1 MRKTF
6 LLIAVLIIALFIV
19 NLGAAQITSR
29 AVNIKTINVENSNMR
44 SVVWDFETGS
54 QGWTHTNGQA
64 FPAGW
69 AVQASDLQPSYTPPE
84 AGDSSMWID
93 SDDAGSGATVQDTA
107 LSPVVASDPN
117 LTYLKYA
124 VGFNGGSSSWINDLF
139 VGIKTFSGGVWNA
152 PVELKHYANGT
163 TFTGWDS
170 VDVSSYASSDS
181 IQVYFYFDDGG
192 TWGYYAA
199 FDNVTLVAPLPID
212 IGVASIDSPATSH
225 MLPGETCTP
234 TVTVKNFG
242 TSPETDF
249 WTYYEIRDSSNS
261 IVYAESVQINT
272 PDTIAPESTMQIV
285 MPDNFTSSI
294 GVYNITAYTVLAGD
308 LVPSNDTLNMTLSCS
323 YMGWNNEDATGSYAV
338 QWAQSCV
345 GGGKLWVVGGLDTGS
360 VLSSEFRSYEPGVGW
375 TTLTPIPTSS
385 FGGACAFINGK
396 IYVVGG
402 FDASF
407 AAVNRVAIYDTTTGT
422 WSTGTVSPPDTLR
435 GGVGGAVVNGKMYI
449 VGGSKSSS
457 FPTDCPTLEY
467 DPAADTTGG
476 SPWTMKTACPRGDS
490 GLILGAPFMPFNGS
504 PYVFVG
510 GDYRGNS
517 STYGYYYYEPDADTT
532 GGTPWTTIAQ
542 PPADVGGM
550 WPAMDHDGTYLY
562 LFGGDPAGG
571 WVTPYSDKLFY
582 WDINTDT
589 WIDANASMSSAYEPS
604 ASGIIG
610 NKLYSFGG
618 TIGSGPIDPPPFEWT
633 YLATYQGIAN
643 KKIANEKNSSILL
656 KNMPNPMIGKTN
668 IDYQVGI
675 NGRVKLA
682 IYSLS
687 GRVVK
692 TLVDGTKK
700 AGIYKAVWNGRDDTG
715 NRVVAGIYI
724 CKLVNGGKM
733 ISKKITVIK

>member
-1 MRKTF
+1 
-6 LLIAVLIIALFIV
+6 
-19 NLGAAQITSR
+19 
-29 AVNIKTINVENSNMR
+29 
-44 SVVWDFETGS
+44 
-54 QGWTHTNGQA
+54 
-64 FPAGW
+64 
-69 AVQASDLQPSYTPPE
+69 
-84 AGDSSMWID
+84 
-93 SDDAGSGATVQDTA
+93 
-107 LSPVVASDPN
+107 
-117 LTYLKYA
+117 
-124 VGFNGGSSSWINDLF
+124 
-139 VGIKTFSGGVWNA
+139 
-152 PVELKHYANGT
+152 
-163 TFTGWDS
+163 
-170 VDVSSYASSDS
+170 
-181 IQVYFYFDDGG
+181 
-192 TWGYYAA
+192 
-199 FDNVTLVAPLPID
+199 
-212 IGVASIDSPATSH
+212 
-225 MLPGETCTP
+225 
-234 TVTVKNFG
+234 
-242 TSPETDF
+242 
-249 WTYYEIRDSSNS
+249 
-261 IVYAESVQINT
+261 
-272 PDTIAPESTMQIV
+272 
-285 MPDNFTSSI
+285 
-294 GVYNITAYTVLAGD
+294 
-308 LVPSNDTLNMTLSCS
+308 
-323 YMGWNNEDATGSYAV
+323 
-338 QWAQSCV
+338 
-345 GGGKLWVVGGLDTGS
+345 
-360 VLSSEFRSYEPGVGW
+360 
-375 TTLTPIPTSS
+375 
-385 FGGACAFINGK
+385 
-396 IYVVGG
+396 
-402 FDASF
+402 
-407 AAVNRVAIYDTTTGT
+407 
-422 WSTGTVSPPDTLR
+422 
-435 GGVGGAVVNGKMYI
+435 
-449 VGGSKSSS
+449 
-457 FPTDCPTLEY
+457 
-467 DPAADTTGG
+467 
-476 SPWTMKTACPRGDS
+476 MKTACPRGDS

-517 STYGYYYYEPDADTT
+517 STYGYYYYDPDADTT

-656 KNMPNPMIGKTN
+656 KNMPNPMISKTN

-687 GRVVK
+687 GRLVK